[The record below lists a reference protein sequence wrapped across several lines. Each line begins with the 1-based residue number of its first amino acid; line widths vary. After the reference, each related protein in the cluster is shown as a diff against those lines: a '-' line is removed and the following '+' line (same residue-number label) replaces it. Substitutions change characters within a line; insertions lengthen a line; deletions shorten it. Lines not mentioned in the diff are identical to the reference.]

1 MAYYITFSLNIY
13 TVVLFSLLLCVIGYF
28 AFRLRYIQNL
38 YKLEKYQRQI
48 KEFIMESNPLPWC
61 SFDTNCNN
69 FSCSLSFKALL
80 GVPAEQNM
88 TVPEFYKIVS
98 AHPLSPL
105 YQAVQDSINIGSLFS
120 IQNTLKHI
128 QKEIIISGQKLTT
141 VQKNFTHKKTN
152 SNEFIFIT
160 LEDITDI
167 NKKRQKEEVTYA
179 QTLKEKKIITNIAD
193 SIPIALWHR
202 NAQGRIDYCNETY
215 ANALEC
221 SIAKIKTENLELFSK
236 NDINLHQFSEQ
247 SLAKREPSISRQYAV
262 VQGKRRFVEVGIY
275 PIPETFSTVGYA
287 LDCSETED
295 LASKLSST
303 TSAYHEIF
311 NTISIPIAVF
321 DERKNLHYYNTAY
334 TKLFDFKESFLEKNI
349 TFADILDD
357 LRTRKK
363 IPEHANFKE
372 YKKKRAELFNNI
384 IKPIE
389 EFIDL
394 PNEDT
399 LRVRIAPYPL
409 GGLIFVYE
417 NITDK
422 LNLERGVNTLLAV
435 QKETINHLYEA
446 LIVIE
451 KNGKIQFLNKSMELL
466 FNIQNANT
474 LVGAPFNS
482 WTAIF
487 KQFFL
492 DEKQHTNWTQYLSS
506 LFINR
511 HPINERLFLLNDL
524 VINWF
529 YTPLPD
535 GSHMLG
541 FLNVSEEWNNE
552 RQLKAHSLNL
562 EKKNTLKQNY
572 INQITYEL
580 QKPINNIIGF
590 SKSLTQQ
597 LFGPLNEKQL
607 NYCQLIENNTEN
619 VKFLID
625 DVLCLIGLDQYSLT
639 ITPQPF
645 ILQNMLNALIAI
657 IEPIFQEKGIDF
669 TISNTATP
677 KKVVGSEKH
686 LKQAL
691 FAIIKDLVI
700 YTPERATISINI
712 KSDQEEKH
720 LTLEIEAPYHHKL
733 NKENQTLGHTIACR
747 ILDSHHIKL
756 QQAYTADKQ
765 IISFDI
771 PVNG

>member
-1 MAYYITFSLNIY
+1 MCVVGYYAS
-13 TVVLFSLLLCVIGYF
+13 
-28 AFRLRYIQNL
+28 RLKYIQKQ
-38 YKLEKYQRQI
+38 YKLEKHHRQI
-48 KEFIMESNPLPWC
+48 NEFIMENNPLPWC
-61 SFDTNCNN
+61 AFDASFNN
-69 FSCSLSFKALL
+69 FTCSLSFKALL
-80 GVPAEQNM
+80 GVQTEQD
-88 TVPEFYKIVS
+88 VSLQDFYKIVS
-98 AHPLSPL
+98 AHSLSPL

-120 IQNTLKHI
+120 IQSTLERT
-128 QKEIIISGQKLTT
+128 QKEVLISGQKLTT
-141 VQKNFTHKKTN
+141 IQKNFTHKKPN
-152 SNEFIFIT
+152 SNEFIFMTI
-160 LEDITDI
+160 EDITDK
-167 NKKRQKEEVTYA
+167 NKKRQKEDVTYA
-179 QTLKEKKIITNIAD
+179 QTLKEKKIIAHVADNI
-193 SIPIALWHR
+193 PMALWHR
-202 NAQGRIDYCNETY
+202 NSQGRIDYCNETY
-215 ANALEC
+215 ANALDC
-221 SIAKIKTENLELFSK
+221 SPAKIKTENLDLFSK
-236 NDINLHQFSEQ
+236 NDINLHSLSEQ
-247 SLAKREPSISRQYAV
+247 SLAKHQSSTTRQYAV
-262 VQGKRRFVEVGIY
+262 IQGKRRFVEVGIY
-275 PIPETFSTVGYA
+275 PIAETFSTVGYA
-287 LDCSETED
+287 LDISETED
-295 LASKLSST
+295 LSSKLSLT

-321 DERKNLHYYNTAY
+321 DEHKNLHYYNTAY
-334 TKLFDFKESFLEKNI
+334 TQLFDFKESFLEKNI

-451 KNGKIQFLNKSMELL
+451 KNGKIQFLNQSMERL
-466 FNIQNANT
+466 FHIQNAKT
-474 LVGAPFNS
+474 LVGTPFNA

-487 KQFFL
+487 KNFFL

-552 RQLKAHSLNL
+552 RQLKAYSLDL

-572 INQITYEL
+572 INQVTHEL

-597 LFGPLNEKQL
+597 LFGKLNEKQL
-607 NYCQLIENNTEN
+607 NYCQLIETNTEN

-639 ITPQPF
+639 ITPHPF
-645 ILQNMLNALIAI
+645 ILQNMLSSFRSM
-657 IEPIFQEKGIDF
+657 IEPIFQEKGVDF
-669 TISNTATP
+669 TITSKAEEI
-677 KKVVGSEKH
+677 KVIGSEKH

-691 FAIIKDLVI
+691 FAIVKDLTI
-700 YTPERATISINI
+700 YTPERASININI
-712 KSDQEEKH
+712 KSDKAGKH
-720 LTLEIEAPYHHKL
+720 LTIEIKAPYHKKL
-733 NKENQTLGHTIACR
+733 NAECQTLGYTIARR
-747 ILDSHHIKL
+747 ILDAHHIKL
-756 QQAYTADKQ
+756 QKQYKADTQ
-765 IISFDI
+765 ILAFDI
-771 PVNG
+771 PLNG

>member
-1 MAYYITFSLNIY
+1 MNIY
-13 TVVLFSLLLCVIGYF
+13 TVFLSALLLCVIGCY
-28 AFRLRYIQNL
+28 AFRLKSIQKK
-38 YKLEKYQRQI
+38 YQLEKYQRQI
-48 KEFIMESNPLPWC
+48 QEFILENNPLPWC
-61 SFDTNCNN
+61 AFDTSLNN
-69 FSCSLSFKALL
+69 FTCSLSFQALL
-80 GVPAEQNM
+80 SVQTEQDISLND
-88 TVPEFYKIVS
+88 FYKIVS

-120 IQNTLKHI
+120 IQSTLKHT

-141 VQKNFTHKKTN
+141 IQKNFTHKHSN
-152 SNEFIFIT
+152 SHEFIFMTI
-160 LEDITDI
+160 EDITDI
-167 NKKRQKEEVTYA
+167 NKKRKKEELTYV
-179 QTLKEKKIITNIAD
+179 QTLKEKKIISNVANNI
-193 SIPIALWHR
+193 PMALWHR

-215 ANALEC
+215 AHALDC
-221 SIAKIKTENLELFSK
+221 STAKITTENLELFSK
-236 NDINLHQFSEQ
+236 NDINLHKLSEQ
-247 SLAKREPSISRQYAV
+247 SLAKQQPSISRQYAV

-275 PIPETFSTVGYA
+275 PIAETFSTVGYA
-287 LDCSETED
+287 LDCSETEE
-295 LASKLSST
+295 LSSKLSFT

-321 DERKNLHYYNTAY
+321 DEHKNLNYYNAAY

-372 YKKKRAELFNNI
+372 YKRKRAELFKNI

-451 KNGKIQFLNKSMELL
+451 KNGKIQFLNKSMEQL
-466 FNIQNANT
+466 FNIQNAKT
-474 LVGAPFNS
+474 LVGAPFNA

-487 KQFFL
+487 KNFFL
-492 DEKQHTNWTQYLSS
+492 DEKQHANWTEYLSS

-511 HPINERLFLLNDL
+511 HPINERLFLLNEL

-552 RQLKAHSLNL
+552 RQLKAHSLDL

-572 INQITYEL
+572 INQVTHEL

-590 SKSLTQQ
+590 SKSLAQQ
-597 LFGPLNEKQL
+597 LFGTLNEKQL

-645 ILQNMLNALIAI
+645 ILHNMLSALRSM
-657 IEPIFQEKGIDF
+657 IEPIFQEKGVDF
-669 TISNTATP
+669 TISSNPTQT
-677 KKVVGSEKH
+677 KVIGSEKH

-691 FAIIKDLVI
+691 FAIIKDLIV
-700 YTPERATISINI
+700 YTPEGDSINI
-712 KSDQEEKH
+712 NIKNNNAEKY
-720 LTLEIEAPYHHKL
+720 LTIEIRAPYHKKF
-733 NKENQTLGHTIACR
+733 NAEDQTLGYTIARR
-747 ILDSHHIKL
+747 ILDAHHVKL
-756 QQAYTADKQ
+756 HQQYNMDIQ
-765 IISFDI
+765 ILSFDI
-771 PVNG
+771 PLNG

>member
-1 MAYYITFSLNIY
+1 
-13 TVVLFSLLLCVIGYF
+13 
-28 AFRLRYIQNL
+28 
-38 YKLEKYQRQI
+38 
-48 KEFIMESNPLPWC
+48 MENNPLPWC
-61 SFDTNCNN
+61 AFDTNFNN
-69 FSCSLSFKALL
+69 FTCSLSFKALL
-80 GVPAEQNM
+80 GVQIEQDM
-88 TVPEFYKIVS
+88 TLQDFYKIVS

-105 YQAVQDSINIGSLFS
+105 YQAIQDSINIGSLFS
-120 IQNTLKHI
+120 IQSTLKHI
-128 QKEIIISGQKLTT
+128 QKEIMISGQKLTT
-141 VQKNFTHKKTN
+141 FQKNVTHKKNN
-152 SNEFIFIT
+152 SHELIFMTI
-160 LEDITDI
+160 DDVTDI
-167 NKKRQKEEVTYA
+167 NKKRQKEELTYA
-179 QTLKEKKIITNIAD
+179 QTLKETKILSNIVNNV
-193 SIPIALWHR
+193 PMALWHR

-221 SIAKIKTENLELFSK
+221 SSAKIKTENLDLFSK
-236 NDINLHQFSEQ
+236 NDINLHQFSKQ
-247 SLAKREPSISRQYAV
+247 SLANQQSSISRHYAV
-262 VQGKRRFVEVGIY
+262 VQGKRRFIEVGIY
-275 PIPETFSTVGYA
+275 PIAETFSTVGYA
-287 LDCSETED
+287 LDFSETEA
-295 LASKLSST
+295 LSSKLSLT

-321 DERKNLHYYNTAY
+321 DEHKNLHYYNTAY
-334 TKLFDFKESFLEKNI
+334 TNLFDFKESFLEKNI
-349 TFADILDD
+349 TFADVLDD

-372 YKKKRAELFNNI
+372 YKKKKEELFHNI

-451 KNGKIQFLNKSMELL
+451 KNGKIQFLNKAMEQL
-466 FNIQNANT
+466 FHIQNAET
-474 LVGAPFNS
+474 LVGSSFNS

-487 KQFFL
+487 EKFFL
-492 DEKQHTNWTQYLSS
+492 DEKQHTHWTQYLSS
-506 LFINR
+506 VFINR
-511 HPINERLFLLNDL
+511 HPINERLFLLNDF

-541 FLNVSEEWNNE
+541 FLNVSEDWHNE
-552 RQLKAHSLNL
+552 RQLKAHSFDL

-572 INQITYEL
+572 INQVTHEL
-580 QKPINNIIGF
+580 QKPIDNIIGF

-597 LFGPLNEKQL
+597 LFGTLNEKQL
-607 NYCQLIENNTEN
+607 NYCKLIENNTEN

-645 ILQNMLNALIAI
+645 VLQNMLNALRLM
-657 IEPIFQEKGIDF
+657 IEPFFQEKEVDF
-669 TISNTATP
+669 TICHNTTEQ
-677 KKVVGSEKH
+677 KKVIGSEKH

-691 FAIIKDLVI
+691 FAIIKNLII
-700 YTPERATISINI
+700 YAPERSAININI
-712 KSDQEEKH
+712 KSSDEPQYI
-720 LTLEIEAPYHHKL
+720 TIEINAPSYQKL
-733 NKENQTLGHTIACR
+733 NTEHQTLGYTIAR
-747 ILDSHHIKL
+747 RVLDAHHIKL
-756 QQAYTADKQ
+756 QQRYTETIQ
-765 IISFDI
+765 IFSFDMLI
-771 PVNG
+771 KS

>member
-1 MAYYITFSLNIY
+1 MQTEQDISLN
-13 TVVLFSLLLCVIGYF
+13 
-28 AFRLRYIQNL
+28 
-38 YKLEKYQRQI
+38 
-48 KEFIMESNPLPWC
+48 
-61 SFDTNCNN
+61 D
-69 FSCSLSFKALL
+69 
-80 GVPAEQNM
+80 
-88 TVPEFYKIVS
+88 FYKIVS

-105 YQAVQDSINIGSLFS
+105 YQAVQDSIHIGSLFS
-120 IQNTLKHI
+120 IQSTLKHT

-141 VQKNFTHKKTN
+141 IQKNFTHKHSN
-152 SNEFIFIT
+152 SHEFIFMTI
-160 LEDITDI
+160 EDITDI
-167 NKKRQKEEVTYA
+167 NKKRKKEELTYV
-179 QTLKEKKIITNIAD
+179 QTLKEKKIISNVANNI
-193 SIPIALWHR
+193 PMALWHR

-215 ANALEC
+215 AHALDC
-221 SIAKIKTENLELFSK
+221 STAKIITENLELFSK
-236 NDINLHQFSEQ
+236 NDINLHKLSEH
-247 SLAKREPSISRQYAV
+247 SLAKQQPSISRQYAV
-262 VQGKRRFVEVGIY
+262 VQGKRRFIEVGIY
-275 PIPETFSTVGYA
+275 PIAETFSTVGYA
-287 LDCSETED
+287 LDCSETEE
-295 LASKLSST
+295 LSSKLSFT

-321 DERKNLHYYNTAY
+321 DEHKNLNYYNAAY

-372 YKKKRAELFNNI
+372 YKRKRAELFKNI

-451 KNGKIQFLNKSMELL
+451 KNGKIQFLNKSMEQL
-466 FNIQNANT
+466 FNIQNAKT
-474 LVGAPFNS
+474 LVGAPFNA

-487 KQFFL
+487 KNFFL
-492 DEKQHTNWTQYLSS
+492 DEKQHANWTEYLSS

-511 HPINERLFLLNDL
+511 HPISERLFLLNEL

-552 RQLKAHSLNL
+552 RQLKAHSLDL

-572 INQITYEL
+572 INQVTHEL

-590 SKSLTQQ
+590 SNSLAQQ
-597 LFGPLNEKQL
+597 LFGTLNEKQL
-607 NYCQLIENNTEN
+607 HYCQLIENNTEN

-645 ILQNMLNALIAI
+645 ILHNMLSALRSM
-657 IEPIFQEKGIDF
+657 IEPIFQEKGVDF
-669 TISNTATP
+669 TISNNSTQT
-677 KKVVGSEKH
+677 KVIGSEKH

-691 FAIIKDLVI
+691 FAIIKDLIV
-700 YTPERATISINI
+700 YTPEGDSINI
-712 KSDQEEKH
+712 KIKNNNEVKY
-720 LTLEIEAPYHHKL
+720 LTIEIRAPYHKKF
-733 NKENQTLGHTIACR
+733 NAEDQTLGYTIARR
-747 ILDSHHIKL
+747 ILDAHHVKL
-756 QQAYTADKQ
+756 HQQYNVDIQ
-765 IISFDI
+765 ILSFDM
-771 PVNG
+771 PLND

>member
-1 MAYYITFSLNIY
+1 M
-13 TVVLFSLLLCVIGYF
+13 CVIGCY
-28 AFRLRYIQNL
+28 AFRLKSIQKK
-38 YKLEKYQRQI
+38 YQLEKYQRQI
-48 KEFIMESNPLPWC
+48 QEFILENNPLPWC
-61 SFDTNCNN
+61 AFDTSLNN
-69 FSCSLSFKALL
+69 FTCSLSFKALL
-80 GVPAEQNM
+80 GVQTEQDM
-88 TVPEFYKIVS
+88 SLHDFYKIVS
-98 AHPLSPL
+98 AHPLSTL

-120 IQNTLKHI
+120 IQSTLKHT

-141 VQKNFTHKKTN
+141 IQKNFTHKHSN
-152 SNEFIFIT
+152 SHEFIFMTI
-160 LEDITDI
+160 EDITDT
-167 NKKRQKEEVTYA
+167 NKKRKKEELTYV
-179 QTLKEKKIITNIAD
+179 QTLKEKKIISNVANNI
-193 SIPIALWHR
+193 PMALWHR

-215 ANALEC
+215 ATALDC
-221 SIAKIKTENLELFSK
+221 STAKIITENLELFSK
-236 NDINLHQFSEQ
+236 NDINLHKLSEH
-247 SLAKREPSISRQYAV
+247 SLAKQQPSTAREYAV

-275 PIPETFSTVGYA
+275 PIAETFSTVGYA

-295 LASKLSST
+295 LSSKLSFT

-321 DERKNLHYYNTAY
+321 DEHKNLNYYNAAY

-372 YKKKRAELFNNI
+372 YKRKRAELFKNI

-451 KNGKIQFLNKSMELL
+451 KNGKIQFLNKSMEQL
-466 FNIQNANT
+466 FNIQNAKT
-474 LVGAPFNS
+474 LVGAPFNA

-487 KQFFL
+487 KNFFL
-492 DEKQHTNWTQYLSS
+492 DEKQHANWTEYLSS

-511 HPINERLFLLNDL
+511 HPISERLFLLNEL

-529 YTPLPD
+529 YSPLPD

-552 RQLKAHSLNL
+552 RQLKAHSLDL

-572 INQITYEL
+572 INQVTHEL

-590 SKSLTQQ
+590 SNSLAQQ
-597 LFGPLNEKQL
+597 LFGTLNEKQL

-645 ILQNMLNALIAI
+645 ILHNMLSALRSM
-657 IEPIFQEKGIDF
+657 IEPIFQEKGVDF
-669 TISNTATP
+669 TISNNSTQS
-677 KKVVGSEKH
+677 KVIGSEKH

-691 FAIIKDLVI
+691 FAIIKDLIV
-700 YTPERATISINI
+700 YTPEDASINI
-712 KSDQEEKH
+712 NIKNNNEGKY
-720 LTLEIEAPYHHKL
+720 LTIEIRAPYRKKL
-733 NKENQTLGHTIACR
+733 NAVDQTLGYTIARR
-747 ILDSHHIKL
+747 ILDAHHIEL
-756 QQAYTADKQ
+756 HQQYNVDIQ
-765 IISFDI
+765 ILSFDI
-771 PVNG
+771 PLNG